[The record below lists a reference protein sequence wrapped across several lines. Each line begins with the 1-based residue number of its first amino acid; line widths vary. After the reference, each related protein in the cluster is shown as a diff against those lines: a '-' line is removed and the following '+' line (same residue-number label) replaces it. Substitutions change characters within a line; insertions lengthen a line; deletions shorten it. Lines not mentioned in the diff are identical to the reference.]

1 MEFLKDISGSF
12 ATLTQ
17 TNTFII
23 LLVILLIAWPIYLLK
38 DTIAELLKSWLSF
51 KKVKIRKVSE
61 AQYHDIFN
69 VIDQVKTTV
78 DAIEYTTHGVYDVSK
93 TILIAKLI
101 HTQLAETKTALYELI
116 SKTDIDD
123 MDNQQLK
130 FEVIETLKKANEYYN
145 QKSYL
150 EFLEM
155 GVSAVDAE
163 FLLKEYAK
171 FRDDVFN
178 GFIERVESI
187 SSNNVYTTNFHRV
200 SASFEV
206 IAMGLYLIA
215 RDSKYTCSLIN
226 GRFKNYEF

>member
-1 MEFLKDISGSF
+1 MDFLKHITSNLS
-12 ATLTQ
+12 TITP

-23 LLVILLIAWPIYLLK
+23 LLIVVLIAWPIYLLK
-38 DTIAELLKSWLSF
+38 DTISELLKNRFTF
-51 KKVKIRKVSE
+51 KKPKTRKVHE

-69 VIDQVKTTV
+69 VIDQVKITV
-78 DAIEYTTHGVYDVSK
+78 DAIEYTTHGEYDVSK

-101 HTQLAETKTALYELI
+101 NTQLVKTKKALLELI
-116 SKTDIDD
+116 QKEGIDE

-130 FEVIETLKKANEYYN
+130 FEVIEALKKANEYYN
-145 QKSYL
+145 QKTYL
-150 EFLEM
+150 QFLEM

-226 GRFKNYEF
+226 GRFKNYKF

>member
-1 MEFLKDISGSF
+1 MDFLKHIAGSF
-12 ATLTQ
+12 STITP
-17 TNTFII
+17 TSTFII
-23 LLVILLIAWPIYLLK
+23 ILVILLIAWPIYILR
-38 DTIAELLKSWLSF
+38 DTIAELLKGWFSF
-51 KKVKIRKVSE
+51 KKVKPRKVIE

-69 VIDQVKTTV
+69 VVDQVKSTV
-78 DAIEYTTHGVYDVSK
+78 SSIEYTTKGIFSIPK
-93 TILIAKLI
+93 TTLIIELI
-101 HTQLAETKTALYELI
+101 NTQLTETKNALYGLI
-116 SKTDIDD
+116 SKDGIDT

-130 FEVIETLKKANEYYN
+130 YEVIQAIKIANETYN
-145 QKSYL
+145 EKVYL
-150 EFLEM
+150 KFLEM
-155 GVSAVDAE
+155 GVTASDAE

-171 FRDDVFN
+171 FRDDVFE

-187 SSNNVYTTNFHRV
+187 SSNDVYTTNFHRI

>member
-1 MEFLKDISGSF
+1 MEFLKDITSSF
-12 ATLTQ
+12 STITP
-17 TNTFII
+17 TNTFILL
-23 LLVILLIAWPIYLLK
+23 LLVVLVFAPFYYLK
-38 DTIAELLKSWLSF
+38 EPIAEILKNRFTF
-51 KKVKIRKVSE
+51 KKPKTRKVYE
-61 AQYHDIFN
+61 AKYHDIFN
-69 VIDQVKTTV
+69 VIDQVKITV
-78 DAIEYTTHGVYDVSK
+78 DAIEYTTHGEYDVSK

-101 HTQLAETKTALYELI
+101 NTQLVKTKKALLELI
-116 SKTDIDD
+116 NKDGIDD

-130 FEVIETLKKANEYYN
+130 FEVIEALKTANEYYN
-145 QKSYL
+145 KKTYL

-155 GVSAVDAE
+155 GVSTDDAD

-187 SSNNVYTTNFHRV
+187 SSNNVYTTNFHRI